1 MAREAFDTEVRM
13 RQHQLIRRLIL
24 LLTFG
29 YILVGSAAGQ
39 SELSPEQKQKLKL
52 FEAKLRAVPGRPAST
67 DEHLPVVQENFR
79 DLLALTSR
87 PSREPADNLT
97 RTLVL
102 GISTGTI
109 TVPQSIGLTRELAKV
124 LSQPK
129 ITPGTH
135 SSSPMQSI
143 RSSRGPGLTTPR
155 RCGCIERRYASFRP
169 RRTTPTIKS
178 SRCMVG

>member
-1 MAREAFDTEVRM
+1 M

-129 ITPGTH
+129 ITPGDTFKFTNAID
-135 SSSPMQSI
+135 PFIQ
-143 RSSRGPGLTTPR
+143 RTGLDN
-155 RCGCIERRYASFRP
+155 ASKMRLYREALRIVQTAP
-169 RRTTPTIKS
+169 NYSYNQK
-178 SRCMVG
+178 